1 MKKKTIALLIFSFLY
16 IGCFAQ
22 ESGPEKKWKFLI
34 EPYMMFPNMTGETG
48 VRNLPSVNVDANV
61 SDIFSRLQ
69 FGAMLYLEA
78 KTDKWAITS
87 DLLYMSLKQDIT
99 PNILINSGEVT
110 AKQLGYELAGLY
122 RILPFWEAGVG
133 MRLNSI
139 NSEVNILR
147 NTIGGGTQELLS
159 ASISRTWV
167 DPIIITRFTHDID
180 KWLFIVRGDLGGF
193 GIGSDFTWQAQGYV
207 GYRFS
212 KLFQTSVGYR
222 AIGVNYDKGS
232 GADRFRYD
240 MITFGPNIR
249 FGFNL

>member
-1 MKKKTIALLIFSFLY
+1 MKSKIIALLIISLTY
-16 IGCFAQ
+16 IGSFAQ
-22 ESGPEKKWKFLI
+22 EISQEKKWKFLI
-34 EPYMMFPNMTGETG
+34 EPYVMFPNMTGETG
-48 VRNLPSVNVDANV
+48 VRDLPSVDVDANV

-99 PNILINSGEVT
+99 PNIIINSGELT

-122 RILPFWEAGVG
+122 RILPFLEAGVG

-147 NTIGGGTQELLS
+147 NTLGGGTQELG
-159 ASISRTWV
+159 ASLSRTWI
-167 DPIIITRFTHDID
+167 DPIIIARYTADID
-180 KWLFIVRGDLGGF
+180 NKWLFTVRGDIGGF
-193 GIGSDFTWQAQGYV
+193 GIGSDFSWQAQGYV

-212 KLFQTSVGYR
+212 KLFQTSIGYR
-222 AIGVNYDKGS
+222 AIGVNYDTGS
-232 GADRFRYD
+232 GAERFRYD
-240 MITFGPNIR
+240 MLTFGPNIR

>member
-1 MKKKTIALLIFSFLY
+1 MKKNTIALLIFSLLY
-16 IGCFAQ
+16 ISSFAQ
-22 ESGPEKKWKFLI
+22 EKKWKFLI
-34 EPYMMFPNMTGETG
+34 EPYVMFPNMTGETG

-87 DLLYMSLKQDIT
+87 DFLYMSLQQDVT
-99 PNILINSGEVT
+99 PNIIINSGEVT

-122 RILPFWEAGVG
+122 RVLPFLEAGVG

-139 NSEVNILR
+139 NSEVNISR

-159 ASISRTWV
+159 ASLSRTWV
-167 DPIIITRFTHDID
+167 DPIIITRLTHEID
-180 KWLFIVRGDLGGF
+180 NKWLFTVRGDIGGF

-222 AIGVNYDKGS
+222 AIGVDYDNGS
-232 GADRFRYD
+232 GAERFRYD